1 VVVPA
6 VMVRSAL
13 VGPAAVMV
21 GSVPWR
27 VVPGVVMTVR
37 RRRVLV
43 PRRVMPRVVMTV
55 RRRRVLVPRRVMPR
69 VVMTVRRRRVLVPRR
84 MVPGVMMA
92 GVRPV
97 VIVMSPLGLIGI
109 DAALVEPQ
117 DVPLAGAVPRR
128 LRLPRGRDAA

>member
-1 VVVPA
+1 
-6 VMVRSAL
+6 MVRSAL

-21 GSVPWR
+21 VSVPWR
-27 VVPGVVMTVR
+27 VVPGVVMMVG

-55 RRRRVLVPRRVMPR
+55 RGG
-69 VVMTVRRRRVLVPRR
+69 RVLVPRR
-84 MVPGVMMA
+84 MVPRVMMA

-109 DAALVEPQ
+109 EAALVEPQ